1 MGTQD
6 ESQLAEIESL
16 ANAKGAVPL
25 SWLWHPKN
33 LILKLARKIDVP
45 QAGGGSRSGM

>member
-16 ANAKGAVPL
+16 KNARDAAPVEIAPRPIILPL
-25 SWLWHPKN
+25 AKQV
-33 LILKLARKIDVP
+33 DVP
-45 QAGGGSRSGM
+45 QAGGGSRSGL